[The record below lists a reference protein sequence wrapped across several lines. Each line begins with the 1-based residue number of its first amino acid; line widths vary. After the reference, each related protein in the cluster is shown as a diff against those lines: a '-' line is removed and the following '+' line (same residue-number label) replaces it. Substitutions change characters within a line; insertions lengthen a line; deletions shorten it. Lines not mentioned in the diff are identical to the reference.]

1 MKKRTRMLAGLLA
14 AVLVVGSMVGCGG
27 GEKKESSG
35 GEGGSTGSGQVFTYS
50 TNSVVVGLNPIMN
63 TTAPDNEAHNI
74 LCEPLVRK
82 VTKENNTYDVIPAA
96 AEKWD
101 VSEEV

>member
-63 TTAPDNEAHNI
+63 TTAPDN
-74 LCEPLVRK
+74 
-82 VTKENNTYDVIPAA
+82 
-96 AEKWD
+96 
-101 VSEEV
+101 